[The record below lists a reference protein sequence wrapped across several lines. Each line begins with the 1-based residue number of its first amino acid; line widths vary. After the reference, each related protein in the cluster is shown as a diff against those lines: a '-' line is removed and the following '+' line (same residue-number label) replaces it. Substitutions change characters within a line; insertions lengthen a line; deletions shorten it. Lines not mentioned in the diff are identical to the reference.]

1 MRRNAIAFLLVALPW
16 PGAALAQEALIP
28 RDSAAQQ
35 DAGQAP
41 EAPEVTAPDVEP
53 PAPEVAPPPDAA
65 VALSQLP
72 TSDRIMAVVGEHLL
86 LESEWREQ
94 TLVLAAQLGLDP
106 NSPEMRELARESFDQ
121 MLNDLVILAAAE
133 RDTAVQVDTERVVE
147 ETDEEIARIRS
158 RFPSEAEF
166 LRQLTESPWGSLAAY
181 RADIM
186 ERKRRELLGQM
197 YLDLHRDE
205 ILPRPVSD
213 QELRDYWEENGESFG
228 TTPQTV
234 RFEEIPVLIEPSEE
248 VRAAAR
254 EEAEQILADLRA
266 GTIDFATA
274 AMQHSDDPSSS
285 DTGGD
290 TGWFGHGRMVEPFE
304 EAAFASQPGE
314 LVGPIETLFGYHVLQ
329 VVDKRGE
336 EVRVRHVLVGFEQSE
351 ADGEAARRR
360 ADELAAAINAGADVD
375 SLQAIE
381 MAGDSASA
389 AVIELGR
396 GQLPPVY
403 ARGLEGLAPG
413 QAAVSETPT
422 GFSVLVARGTG
433 GGEEVVFEEI
443 APRLRTQLEQ
453 QKAED
458 SFVERLQ
465 DQVYVD
471 IRVPPERALE
481 GA

>member
-1 MRRNAIAFLLVALPW
+1 
-16 PGAALAQEALIP
+16 QEAVTP
-28 RDSAAQQ
+28 S
-35 DAGQAP
+35 QAP
-41 EAPEVTAPDVEP
+41 T
-53 PAPEVAPPPDAA
+53 
-65 VALSQLP
+65 
-72 TSDRIMAVVGEHLL
+72 TDRIMAVVGDHVL

-94 TLVLAAQLGLDP
+94 TLVLAGQLGLDP
-106 NSPEMRELARESFDQ
+106 GSPEMGDLARESFDQ

-133 RDTAVQVDTERVVE
+133 RDTAVQVDTDRVIE
-147 ETDEEIARIRS
+147 EADEEIARIRS

-166 LRQLTESPWGSLAAY
+166 LRQLTESQWGSLAAY

-186 ERKRRELLGQM
+186 ERKRRELVGQM

-213 QELRDYWEENGESFG
+213 EELRAYWEENRASFG
-228 TTPQTV
+228 SSPETV
-234 RFEEIPVLIEPSEE
+234 RFEEIPVLIAPSEE

-254 EEAEQILADLRA
+254 EEAEQVLADLRA
-266 GTIDFATA
+266 GTIDFEAA
-274 AMQHSDDPSSS
+274 AMQHSDDPASR
-285 DTGGD
+285 DTAGD
-290 TGWFGHGRMVEPFE
+290 VGWFGHGRMVEPFE

-314 LVGPIETLFGYHVLQ
+314 LVGPVETLFGYHVLQ
-329 VVDKRGE
+329 VIDKRE
-336 EVRVRHVLVGFEQSE
+336 DEVRVRHVLVEFERPES
-351 ADGEAARRR
+351 DREAARRR

-375 SLQAIE
+375 SLQATL
-381 MAGDSASA
+381 MPGDSASA

-396 GQLPPVY
+396 AQLPPVY
-403 ARGLEGLAPG
+403 ARGLEGLESG

-422 GFSVLVARGTG
+422 GYSALVSRGTG
-433 GGEEVVFEEI
+433 GGEEVVFEDI

-458 SFVERLQ
+458 AFVERLH

-471 IRVPPERALE
+471 IRIPPERALQ

>member
-1 MRRNAIAFLLVALPW
+1 MRRSVIVSLFAVLAGA
-16 PGAALAQEALIP
+16 GAAHAQE
-28 RDSAAQQ
+28 
-35 DAGQAP
+35 
-41 EAPEVTAPDVEP
+41 V
-53 PAPEVAPPPDAA
+53 VAPPQ
-65 VALSQLP
+65 VP
-72 TSDRIMAVVGEHLL
+72 TTDRIMAVVGDHVL

-94 TLVLAAQLGLDP
+94 TLVLAGQLGLDP
-106 NSPEMRELARESFDQ
+106 GSPQMGDLARESFDQ

-133 RDTAVQVDTERVVE
+133 RDTAVQVDTDRVIE
-147 ETDEEIARIRS
+147 EADEEIALIRS

-166 LRQLTESPWGSLAAY
+166 LRQLTESQWGSLAAY

-186 ERKRRELLGQM
+186 ERKRRELVGQM

-213 QELRDYWEENGESFG
+213 EELRAYWDENRASFG
-228 TTPQTV
+228 SSPETV
-234 RFEEIPVLIEPSEE
+234 RFEEIPVLIAPSEE

-254 EEAEQILADLRA
+254 EEAEQVLADLRA
-266 GTIDFATA
+266 GTIDFEAA
-274 AMQHSDDPSSS
+274 AMQHSDDPASK
-285 DTGGD
+285 DTAGD
-290 TGWFGHGRMVEPFE
+290 VGWFGQGRMVEPFE

-314 LVGPIETLFGYHVLQ
+314 LVGPVETLFGYHVLQ
-329 VVDKRGE
+329 VIDKRE
-336 EVRVRHVLVGFEQSE
+336 DEVRVRHVLVGFERPES
-351 ADGEAARRR
+351 DREAARRR

-375 SLQAIE
+375 SLQATL
-381 MAGDSASA
+381 MPGDSASA

-396 GQLPPVY
+396 SQLPPAY
-403 ARGLEGLAPG
+403 ARGLEGLESG

-422 GFSVLVARGTG
+422 GYSALVSRGTG
-433 GGEEVVFEEI
+433 GGEEVVFEDI

-458 SFVERLQ
+458 AFVERLH

-471 IRVPPERALE
+471 VRIPPERALQ

>member
-1 MRRNAIAFLLVALPW
+1 VRRNAIALLLVALAW
-16 PGAALAQEALIP
+16 PGAARAQEALIP

-35 DAGQAP
+35 DAA
-41 EAPEVTAPDVEP
+41 EAPEVTAPDVAP
-53 PAPEVAPPPDAA
+53 PAPDVAPPPDAA
-65 VALSQLP
+65 AALSQPP

-106 NSPEMRELARESFDQ
+106 LSAEMRELATESFEQ

-133 RDTAVQVDTERVVE
+133 RDTAVQVDSERVVE

-166 LRQLTESPWGSLAAY
+166 LRQLTESQWGSLAAY

-186 ERKRRELLGQM
+186 ERKRRELIGQM
-197 YLDLHRDE
+197 YLDLHRGE

-213 QELRDYWEENGESFG
+213 AELREYWEANRESFG

-234 RFEEIPVLIEPSEE
+234 RFEEIPVLIAPSED
-248 VRAAAR
+248 VRSAAR
-254 EEAEQILADLRA
+254 AEAEQVLADLRA

-274 AMQHSDDPSSS
+274 ARQHSDDPASR

-290 TGWFGHGRMVEPFE
+290 VGWFGHGRMVEPFE
-304 EAAFASQPGE
+304 EAAFAAAPGE
-314 LVGPIETLFGYHVLQ
+314 LVGPVETLFGYHVLQ
-329 VVDKRGE
+329 VVDGRGD
-336 EVRVRHVLVGFEQSE
+336 EVRARHVLVAFERPES
-351 ADGEAARRR
+351 DRDAARRR

-381 MAGDSASA
+381 MPGDSASA
-389 AVIELGR
+389 AVIELSR
-396 GQLPPVY
+396 TQLPPVY
-403 ARGLEGLAPG
+403 ARGLEGLEPG
-413 QAAVSETPT
+413 RAAVSETPT
-422 GFSVLVARGTG
+422 GFSVLVARGMAG
-433 GGEEVVFEEI
+433 GQPVVFEEI

-453 QKAED
+453 QKAEKA
-458 SFVERLQ
+458 FVERLQ

-471 IRVPPERALE
+471 IRVPPERALQ

>member
-1 MRRNAIAFLLVALPW
+1 VRRSVIVSLFPVLAGA
-16 PGAALAQEALIP
+16 GAAHAQEAVTP
-28 RDSAAQQ
+28 SM
-35 DAGQAP
+35 AP
-41 EAPEVTAPDVEP
+41 T
-53 PAPEVAPPPDAA
+53 
-65 VALSQLP
+65 
-72 TSDRIMAVVGEHLL
+72 TDRIMAVVGDHVL

-94 TLVLAAQLGLDP
+94 TLVLAGQLGLDP
-106 NSPEMRELARESFDQ
+106 GSPEMGDLARQSFDQ

-133 RDTAVQVDTERVVE
+133 RDTAVQVDTDRVIE
-147 ETDEEIARIRS
+147 EADEEIARIRS

-166 LRQLTESPWGSLAAY
+166 LRQLTESQWGSLAAY

-213 QELRDYWEENGESFG
+213 EELRAYWEENRASFG
-228 TTPQTV
+228 SSPETV
-234 RFEEIPVLIEPSEE
+234 RFEEIPVLIAPSEE

-254 EEAEQILADLRA
+254 EEAEQVLADLRA
-266 GTIDFATA
+266 GTIDFEAA
-274 AMQHSDDPSSS
+274 AMQHSDDPASR
-285 DTGGD
+285 DTAGD
-290 TGWFGHGRMVEPFE
+290 VGWFGHGRMVEPFE

-314 LVGPIETLFGYHVLQ
+314 LVGPVETLFGYHVLQ
-329 VVDKRGE
+329 VIDKRE
-336 EVRVRHVLVGFEQSE
+336 DEVRVRHVLVGFERPES
-351 ADGEAARRR
+351 DREAARRR

-375 SLQAIE
+375 SLQATL
-381 MAGDSASA
+381 MPGDSASA

-396 GQLPPVY
+396 SQLPPVY
-403 ARGLEGLAPG
+403 ARGLEGLESG

-422 GFSVLVARGTG
+422 GYSALVSRGTG
-433 GGEEVVFEEI
+433 GGEEVVFEDV

-458 SFVERLQ
+458 AFVERLH

-471 IRVPPERALE
+471 IRIPPERALQ

>member
-1 MRRNAIAFLLVALPW
+1 MRRSVIVSLFPVLAGA
-16 PGAALAQEALIP
+16 GAAHAQEAVTP
-28 RDSAAQQ
+28 SM
-35 DAGQAP
+35 AP
-41 EAPEVTAPDVEP
+41 T
-53 PAPEVAPPPDAA
+53 
-65 VALSQLP
+65 
-72 TSDRIMAVVGEHLL
+72 TDRIMAVVGDHVL

-94 TLVLAAQLGLDP
+94 TLVLAGQLGLDP
-106 NSPEMRELARESFDQ
+106 GSPEMGDLARESFDQ

-133 RDTAVQVDTERVVE
+133 RDTAVQVDTDRVIE
-147 ETDEEIARIRS
+147 EADEEIARIRS

-166 LRQLTESPWGSLAAY
+166 LRQLTESQWGSLAAY

-213 QELRDYWEENGESFG
+213 EELRAYWEENRASFG
-228 TTPQTV
+228 SSPETV
-234 RFEEIPVLIEPSEE
+234 RFEEIPVLIAPSEE

-254 EEAEQILADLRA
+254 EEAEQVLADLRA
-266 GTIDFATA
+266 GTIDFEAA
-274 AMQHSDDPSSS
+274 AMQHSDDPASR
-285 DTGGD
+285 DTAGD
-290 TGWFGHGRMVEPFE
+290 VGWFGHGRMVEPFE

-314 LVGPIETLFGYHVLQ
+314 LVGPVETLFGYHVLQ
-329 VVDKRGE
+329 VIDKRE
-336 EVRVRHVLVGFEQSE
+336 DEVRVRHVLVGFERPES
-351 ADGEAARRR
+351 DREAARRR

-375 SLQAIE
+375 SLQATL
-381 MAGDSASA
+381 MPGDSASA

-396 GQLPPVY
+396 SQLPPVY
-403 ARGLEGLAPG
+403 ARGLEGLESG

-422 GFSVLVARGTG
+422 GYSALVSRGTG
-433 GGEEVVFEEI
+433 GGEEVVFEDV

-458 SFVERLQ
+458 AFVERLH

-471 IRVPPERALE
+471 IRIPPERALQ